1 MAPLISIVIPLYNK
15 EQQIGATIE
24 SVLRQTY
31 RNFEII
37 VINDGSTDR
46 SLDVVRNIQD
56 SRIRIFSQSNGGVS
70 VARNHGI
77 EKSEGEYIAFLDAD
91 DEWHGNY
98 LESQVKLIGK
108 YPECGVFACAYEY
121 KDENNVIIPAVYRG
135 IRFVEQTGILD
146 NYFEVASKSAP
157 PIWTSAVMVR
167 KRCFENIGGFM
178 PGVATGEDLLL
189 WARLAASCKIA
200 FNRTPLA
207 QYNLPSTG
215 TFRKDPKDMSLK
227 NDLVRRELIMLYRK
241 RNPDYLRLYLSF
253 WDKMR
258 AVINIKKG
266 EHFEGIRYA
275 FNAICWNVA
284 NYKAYLLL
292 ILSITPTKI
301 SNRILR

>member
-15 EQQIGATIE
+15 ERQIGATIE

-37 VINDGSTDR
+37 IVNDGSTDR
-46 SLDVVRNIQD
+46 SLDVVRNIPD
-56 SRIRIFSQSNGGVS
+56 PRIRIFSQLNGGVS

-77 EKSEGEYIAFLDAD
+77 EKAEGEYIAFLDAD
-91 DEWHGNY
+91 DEWHENY
-98 LESQVKLIGK
+98 LKSQVDMIGK
-108 YPECGVFACAYEY
+108 YPGCGVFACAYEY
-121 KDENNVIIPAVYRG
+121 KDENQTITPAVYRG
-135 IRFVEQTGILD
+135 IRFEGQTGILD
-146 NYFEVASKSAP
+146 NYFEVASMSAP
-157 PIWTSAVMVR
+157 PIWTSAVVVK
-167 KRCFENIGGFM
+167 KRCFENTGGFM

-189 WARLAASCKIA
+189 WAKLAASCKIA
-200 FNRTPLA
+200 FNRIPLA

-215 TFRKDPKDMSLK
+215 TLRKDPKDMSLK
-227 NDLVRRELIMLYRK
+227 NDLVRSELIMLYRK
-241 RNPDYLRLYLSF
+241 SNPGYLRLYLSF

-266 EHFEGIRYA
+266 EHLEGMRYA
-275 FNAICWNVA
+275 FNAICWNAA

-292 ILSITPTKI
+292 ILSMIPMKI